1 MLMSSRDTVFQNV
14 LIQSRGCNA
23 YLLTMEKVIVISS
36 DSSESDKGAD
46 FEDDVVV
53 AEKDF
58 ELREFDDG
66 VGFADKYEPQQSD
79 DSFAAT

>member
-1 MLMSSRDTVFQNV
+1 
-14 LIQSRGCNA
+14 
-23 YLLTMEKVIVISS
+23 MEKVIVISS
-36 DSSESDKGAD
+36 ESNEGAD

-53 AEKDF
+53 AEKDL

-79 DSFAAT
+79 DSYAAT

>member
-1 MLMSSRDTVFQNV
+1 MSSRDTVFENV

-58 ELREFDDG
+58 ELREFNDV
-66 VGFADKYEPQQSD
+66 VGFADDKYEPQQSD

>member
-1 MLMSSRDTVFQNV
+1 M
-14 LIQSRGCNA
+14 QSRGSNV

-58 ELREFDDG
+58 ELREFNNV
-66 VGFADKYEPQQSD
+66 VGFADDKYEPQLSD
-79 DSFAAT
+79 DSFAGT

>member
-1 MLMSSRDTVFQNV
+1 MSSRDTAFQNV
-14 LIQSRGCNA
+14 QIQSRGCNA

-36 DSSESDKGAD
+36 DSSESAD

-58 ELREFDDG
+58 ELREFNDV
-66 VGFADKYEPQQSD
+66 VGFADNKYEPQQSD